1 MMRTIARIFMVCLLV
16 TAAVPVSAQF
26 SSRQGDAIVLGSE
39 LPRKDTVS
47 QRRLTNR
54 LIAPKGGWQCGLSV
68 MYADFNSANSDYML
82 LLQGLSARAS
92 MLKIA
97 PEAAYTFK
105 NNHAVG
111 VKFNYMKA
119 GGMIDAATADLLGNL
134 SLSVGDINAVSN
146 SMGGSIFQRTYIGID
161 KQGRFGIFWDYIL
174 GYTRA
179 KTQFG
184 TGDAGA
190 PSHTVK
196 EKVNIAF
203 APGVVYFPM
212 NNVSVQANV
221 SIADLSYATT
231 TAYQGGSEVGTHK
244 GLKAQAGLNLLNLSF
259 GLTIHL

>member
-1 MMRTIARIFMVCLLV
+1 MMRTFARIFMVCLLV
-16 TAAVPVSAQF
+16 TAAIPVSAQF
-26 SSRQGDAIVLGSE
+26 SDRKGEIVVLGSE
-39 LPRKDTVS
+39 IPHRDSTK

-54 LIAPKGGWQCGLSV
+54 LIAPKGEWQCGLSV

-82 LLQGLSARAS
+82 MLEGLSARAS

-119 GGMIDAATADLLGNL
+119 GGMLDAATADLLGNL
-134 SLSVGDINAVSN
+134 SLSVSDINAVSN
-146 SMGGSIFQRTYIGID
+146 SMGGSVFQRTYVGID

-179 KTQFG
+179 KTQFAAG
-184 TGDAGA
+184 DTGA
-190 PSHTVK
+190 SYTVK
-196 EKVNIAF
+196 EKVNLAF

-212 NNVSVQANV
+212 NNVSVQACI
-221 SIADLSYATT
+221 SIADLSYACTK
-231 TAYQGGSEVGTHK
+231 AYQDGSEAGRHM
-244 GLKAQAGLNLLNLSF
+244 GWKAQAGLNLLNLSF

>member
-1 MMRTIARIFMVCLLV
+1 MMRTITRILMVCLMV
-16 TAAVPVSAQF
+16 MVAIPAAGQTPVKDTE
-26 SSRQGDAIVLGSE
+26 RIVLGSDIV
-39 LPRKDTVS
+39 PKDTAK
-47 QRRLTNR
+47 QNRLVNR

-119 GGMIDAATADLLGNL
+119 GGMLDAATADLLGNL
-134 SLSVGDINAVSN
+134 SLSVSDVNAVSN

-184 TGDAGA
+184 TGDSCA
-190 PSHTVK
+190 SHTVK

-212 NNVSVQANV
+212 NNVSVQANI
-221 SIADLSYATT
+221 SIAELSYADTK
-231 TAYQGGSEVGTHK
+231 AYQGGDEVGSHK
-244 GLKAQAGLNLLNLSF
+244 GWKAQAGLNLLNLSF